1 MKRISISDKLSLT
14 SILGS
19 CLFIVSIFGLMYL
32 MLEMCLDSFYAHFNL
47 SDEQIAEYFVFNL
60 DDPNIISA
68 FLSNY
73 IHKNPE
79 HLCGNVS
86 FTILYTLGIILVYL
100 IREWMKIP
108 VRKPYLFVFLGCS
121 LFILPFFVSGVSYIF
136 RAFLDSQCGGFSGVT
151 FAFLGAL
158 LSLFIP
164 LIAKLLSDFSKQN
177 EKNLTPQKCW
187 TCAVFGMAG
196 IAFICIFSSTLTDM
210 QNPGT
215 NYFAHV
221 TGFIFGFALTYLY
234 DTYRIRKE
242 KLLN

>member
-14 SILGS
+14 SILVS

-47 SDEQIAEYFVFNL
+47 SEEQVVEYFIFNL

-79 HLCGNVS
+79 HLFGNVS
-86 FTILYTLGIILVYL
+86 FTIVYALGIILIYL
-100 IREWMKIP
+100 AREWMKIP
-108 VRKPYLFVFLGCS
+108 VRKSYLFVFLGCS
-121 LFILPFFVSGVSYIF
+121 LLILPFFVSGVSYIF
-136 RAFLDSQCGGFSGVT
+136 RAFLNSQCGGFSGVT
-151 FAFLGAL
+151 YAFIGAL
-158 LSLFIP
+158 FALLIP
-164 LIAKLLSDFSKQN
+164 LFAKLLCTLSKRK
-177 EKNLTPQKCW
+177 ELSISFCLNLIGIIV
-187 TCAVFGMAG
+187 TCSA
-196 IAFICIFSSTLTDM
+196 AFYIFIFVATDL